1 MYIISWNING
11 LKSRFDELKQLVETC
26 NPDFVCLQKV
36 RCNSGREQFGIDGYR
51 ALYTPVDSGRWSG
64 VITYAKIP
72 AYPDSR
78 VSALS
83 LPERIHTPEL
93 SNDGHCQVFR
103 CKDFALVN
111 AYVPF
116 NNPKLADAEQCR
128 KTWDTQFRAFIK
140 KLSSE
145 TQVVICGDL
154 NVVHTINDTC
164 EKYLEYKRPCFYKWE
179 RDNFDLLLKE
189 ADLVDAYREIC
200 PDEVAPTFYGNFRH
214 TGFGNRI
221 DYFLISRSLLPCLV
235 TSDILTDFGTGQ
247 SVPIILDFNPRV
259 SALPP
264 GNRMS
269 NRNFDQ
275 KTPIV

>member
-1 MYIISWNING
+1 MQ
-11 LKSRFDELKQLVETC
+11 SRFRLSA
-26 NPDFVCLQKV
+26 KV

-128 KTWDTQFRAFIK
+128 KNLGYAIPRIHK
-140 KLSSE
+140 KSYHRRLR
-145 TQVVICGDL
+145 L
-154 NVVHTINDTC
+154 
-164 EKYLEYKRPCFYKWE
+164 
-179 RDNFDLLLKE
+179 
-189 ADLVDAYREIC
+189 
-200 PDEVAPTFYGNFRH
+200 
-214 TGFGNRI
+214 
-221 DYFLISRSLLPCLV
+221 
-235 TSDILTDFGTGQ
+235 
-247 SVPIILDFNPRV
+247 
-259 SALPP
+259 
-264 GNRMS
+264 
-269 NRNFDQ
+269 
-275 KTPIV
+275 